1 MKDSLLMKRNIF
13 FHLVNQPFTFAIHI
27 CCLSPLIEGLG
38 PMRRESPRANSLLQ
52 LFFFFQI
59 SPVLVGKTDTE
70 PYSSGSKMR
79 SWMELDNE
87 WAFLALAYM
96 PAQVAYDVIFPVPVR
111 SYTGES
117 D

>member
-1 MKDSLLMKRNIF
+1 
-13 FHLVNQPFTFAIHI
+13 
-27 CCLSPLIEGLG
+27 
-38 PMRRESPRANSLLQ
+38 
-52 LFFFFQI
+52 
-59 SPVLVGKTDTE
+59 
-70 PYSSGSKMR
+70 MR

-117 D
+117 DRQTKVSGKK